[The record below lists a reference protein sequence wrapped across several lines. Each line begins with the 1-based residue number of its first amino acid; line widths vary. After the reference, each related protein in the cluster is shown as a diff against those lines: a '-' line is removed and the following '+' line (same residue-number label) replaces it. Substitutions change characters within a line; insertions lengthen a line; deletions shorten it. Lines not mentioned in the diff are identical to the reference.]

1 MTTARSMSV
10 TNGKSDDK
18 KTRTNYERKR
28 NICYSHV
35 RREYKRFAM
44 SQLRKNDG
52 LNQIIKQ
59 RSLRNCLIAY
69 GRDGRKVKKRYLFHE
84 EHRRT

>member
-35 RREYKRFAM
+35 RREDKSFAM
-44 SQLRKNDG
+44 SQLRNNDG
-52 LNQIIKQ
+52 LN
-59 RSLRNCLIAY
+59 
-69 GRDGRKVKKRYLFHE
+69 
-84 EHRRT
+84 

>member
-35 RREYKRFAM
+35 RREDMSFAM
-44 SQLRKNDG
+44 SQLRNNDG
-52 LNQIIKQ
+52 LNQVQTAVTKKL
-59 RSLRNCLIAY
+59 SDCLW
-69 GRDGRKVKKRYLFHE
+69 
-84 EHRRT
+84 T